1 MSNKFLI
8 GLGVASLL
16 GVRNKNNKNEETN
29 SKSKKNNKS
38 KKTGKKRDT
47 ESLVCLASQ
56 YLSSEKALFELLNE
70 KEKNPNNDYDSD
82 IDGLEAELNSIIL
95 KVQAK
100 GNTEKDF
107 EEAKD
112 IVKLN
117 SGINFCNNEDFNNET
132 FDDNE
137 NIVGDYYYE
146 FEDYDYGYYNG
157 YYNAQFDI
165 YNNSEAI
172 PEFTIGYFDG
182 YNENSVLDKNSS
194 DEYKKG
200 FEMGYQT
207 WLVFN
212 T

>member
-38 KKTGKKRDT
+38 KKTINCDCHNCDCYNNKRGKKRDT

-172 PEFTIGYFDG
+172 PE
-182 YNENSVLDKNSS
+182 
-194 DEYKKG
+194 
-200 FEMGYQT
+200 
-207 WLVFN
+207 
-212 T
+212 